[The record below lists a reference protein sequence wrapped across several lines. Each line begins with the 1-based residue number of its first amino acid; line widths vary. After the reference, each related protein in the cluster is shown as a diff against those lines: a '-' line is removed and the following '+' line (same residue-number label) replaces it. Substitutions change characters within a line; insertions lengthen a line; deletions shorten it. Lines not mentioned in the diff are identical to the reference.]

1 MSVSP
6 SRACDIAIAALRCR
20 YGEAA
25 ISITLSGVVVKP
37 ADAVGSSGSEV
48 CGAYDIDTAGG
59 GDDGG
64 IDSAGAEA
72 AVSLTRVCGSTLSVL
87 WLCGIAIASLRYRYR
102 MCAVRGSGEARD

>member
-1 MSVSP
+1 M
-6 SRACDIAIAALRCR
+6 
-20 YGEAA
+20 
-25 ISITLSGVVVKP
+25 VVNP